1 MYHYWGFGLLIASE
15 IEFPELLPFDAD
27 KFDVMII
34 TGKTPARIEGLQIE
48 GNLFTFN
55 ISNKKLL
62 FKVKDIASY
71 YATNGHSITVEINER
86 VNEMRS
92 VRLYLLATVM
102 AAVLLQRKLLPLHA
116 SAILQTGG
124 LCLITGDSGAGKS
137 TAVAGL
143 LKKGYTIF
151 SDDVIVLAINKDT
164 VSAAASYPMMKL
176 WEDTL
181 TKLDD
186 ALFSNRDFEIKPG
199 LNKYGI
205 FFHEQFDTSQYPV
218 KKMIILQKAADG
230 QLTSR
235 QITGAAIFK
244 EMIGQIYRPILL
256 QDPDLKVLVFQL
268 FSNLMQTVEVYEIK
282 RPEICNPEDLIRH
295 IENLMQH
302 A

>member
-1 MYHYWGFGLLIASE
+1 
-15 IEFPELLPFDAD
+15 
-27 KFDVMII
+27 
-34 TGKTPARIEGLQIE
+34 
-48 GNLFTFN
+48 
-55 ISNKKLL
+55 L

-102 AAVLLQRKLLPLHA
+102 AAVLLQRNLLPIHA
-116 SAILQTGG
+116 SAILQSGG

-151 SDDVIVLAINKDT
+151 SDDVIVLDIHNKT

-176 WEDTL
+176 WEDAL
-181 TKLDD
+181 TKLDH

-199 LNKYGI
+199 MDKYGI
-205 FFHEQFDTSQYPV
+205 FFHEQFDTSKHSV
-218 KKMIILQKAADG
+218 KKMIILQKGEIAHIA
-230 QLTSR
+230 SR

-244 EMIGQIYRPILL
+244 ELIGQIYRPILL
-256 QDPDLKVLVFQL
+256 RDPDLKILVFQL
-268 FSNLMQTVEVYEIK
+268 FSSLMHTVEVYEIT
-282 RPEICNPEDLIRH
+282 RPESCKPEDLTSH
-295 IENLMQH
+295 IETLIQN